1 MITYPARP
9 AQGERFF
16 KAEEIPLGRIYRPKV
31 DGSRVLVDVWEMQAF
46 NRHGD
51 VYSKGAKL
59 PWKSLEE
66 LSRLIGSC
74 VGGANVC
81 RWLDIEFF
89 DKHEE
94 MKGDVAFLDAPRRD
108 CSFKGLLHAM
118 AQSHIPVDS
127 PLHYGSYGSVRTKT
141 YPFWPPAFSRP
152 EDGGPLLPEILPNI
166 RWLPYWDAQHEDDR
180 HILLTLW
187 ELLKRESKR
196 LMTKDTEST
205 PFYEGFVSVE
215 RDSDYPIQQR
225 SAKEICPTW
234 TKYRFSH

>member
-9 AQGERFF
+9 MQGDRFSE
-16 KAEEIPLGRIYRPKV
+16 AEEIPLGRIYRPKV

-51 VYSKGAKL
+51 VYSKGAQL
-59 PWKSLEE
+59 PWKGLEE

-74 VGGANVC
+74 VGPTVC

-94 MKGDVAFLDAPRRD
+94 MKGHVAFLDAPRRD

-127 PLHYGSYGSVRTKT
+127 PLHYES

-152 EDGGPLLPEILPNI
+152 EDGGPLLPEILPKNS
-166 RWLPYWDAQHEDDR
+166 LAS
-180 HILLTLW
+180 ILG
-187 ELLKRESKR
+187 R
-196 LMTKDTEST
+196 
-205 PFYEGFVSVE
+205 P
-215 RDSDYPIQQR
+215 
-225 SAKEICPTW
+225 A
-234 TKYRFSH
+234 